1 MAFLKTLFDGN
12 EREVAKLR
20 RTVVAT
26 NALEPEISAL
36 SDADLQA
43 KTPEFR
49 ARLGGGESLDDMLPE
64 AFAVC
69 REAGKRVLSMRHF
82 DVQIMGGQVL
92 HEGKVAEMKT
102 GEGKTL
108 VATLAVYANA
118 LLGRGVHLVTVNDYL
133 ARRDAEWMA
142 PLYNFLGL
150 SVGVIQHDLQPAQ
163 RREAYNADI
172 TYVTNNEVGFDYL
185 RDNMAWQLADMVQ
198 RELFFAIV
206 DEVDSILIDEAR
218 TPLIISGQGQDATE
232 LYAKFAQILP
242 RLVKDEDFTV
252 DEKAH
257 AVPITEQGVAKV
269 ERMLGIQ
276 NLYDQRNLELTHQ
289 LNAALKAWHLF
300 HNEQQ
305 YIVKDGEVVIVDEF
319 TGRLMYG
326 RRYSDGIHQAI
337 EAKEKLSVRSED
349 QTLATITFQ
358 NYFRLYAK
366 LGGMTG
372 TAKTEEREF
381 RDIYGLDVVTIPTN
395 RSIARADKG
404 DIVYKSEN
412 AKFEAVVDEIVAE
425 HEKGRP
431 VLVGTRSIEKSE
443 RLATLL
449 RRRGVTCEVLNAK
462 YHEREA
468 EIIKDAGVAGNV
480 VIATNMAGRG
490 VDIKLGEG
498 VADLGGLHIIGTER
512 HESRRIDNQ
521 LRGRAGRQGDPGSTR
536 FYVSLEDEVMRLFGA
551 ERIQT
556 IMNAVGFTDETP
568 IEAKMISRSFERAQ
582 SKVENHNYEV
592 RKQVLEY
599 DDVMNKQRE
608 VIYAERRKVL
618 HGESLRD
625 FMLQSLHEKVEQAV
639 DQNAPE
645 NVHPSEWD
653 LDAILAELE
662 LVFPIREKI
671 AVGDLEKLDRDGM
684 KAKLDE
690 IGIAAYDQKEEELTP
705 EIMRVIES
713 QYIML
718 PTIDRLWVDHLY
730 VMDALKTG
738 IGLRGYGQKD
748 PRVEYE
754 KEAYEIFEDL
764 KNNIADEAIKAV
776 FRVVVER
783 TDDAPPGG
791 LAGAEGGPMGEIPA
805 APGAPPN
812 GLATNGNGSGHAF
825 EALPNGS
832 IAPQPVGVPTGGTAS
847 APAPA
852 PPPVDVAQQARLDPA
867 YAQKLLGPIPG
878 ADHDRQMHT
887 NLGDDE
893 PRRPKQNDATKV
905 GRNELCPCGSGKKFK
920 RCHGSVTA

>member
-1 MAFLKTLFDGN
+1 MAFLKIFDAN
-12 EREVAKLR
+12 EREVTRLR
-20 RTVVAT
+20 KTVVAT
-26 NALEPEISAL
+26 NALEPEIAAL
-36 SDADLQA
+36 SDEALAA
-43 KTPEFR
+43 KTVEFR
-49 ARLGGGESLDDMLPE
+49 ARLEAAGDQDAQRAELDVMLPE
-64 AFAVC
+64 VFAVC
-69 REAGKRVLSMRHF
+69 REASKRVLKMRHF
-82 DVQIMGGQVL
+82 DVQIIGGQVL

-108 VATLAVYANA
+108 VGTLAVYANA

-133 ARRDAEWMA
+133 VRRDAEWMA

-150 SVGVIQHDLQPAQ
+150 TVGIIQHDLAPPD
-163 RREAYNADI
+163 RRAAYECDI
-172 TYVTNNEVGFDYL
+172 TYVTNNEIGFDYL
-185 RDNMAWQLADMVQ
+185 RDNMAWSLEDMVQ
-198 RELFFAIV
+198 REAFFAIV

-232 LYAKFAQILP
+232 LYGKFAQLMP
-242 RLVKDEDFTV
+242 RLVKDVDFTV

-257 AVPITEQGVAKV
+257 AVPITEAGVTKV
-269 ERMLGIQ
+269 EKMLGIQ

-305 YIVKDGEVVIVDEF
+305 YIIKDGEVVIVDEF

-337 EAKEKLSVRSED
+337 EAKEKLKVRSED

-358 NYFRLYAK
+358 NYFRLYKK
-366 LGGMTG
+366 LAGMTG

-381 RDIYGLDVVTIPTN
+381 RDIYGLDVVVIPTN
-395 RSIARADKG
+395 RSIAREDRG

-412 AKFEAVVDEIVAE
+412 AKFEAVVDEIILE

-431 VLVGTRSIEKSE
+431 VLVGTRSIDKSE
-443 RLATLL
+443 KLATLL
-449 RRRGVTCEVLNAK
+449 RRRGVACEVLNAK

-468 EIIKDAGVAGNV
+468 EIIKDAGQLGNV

-490 VDIKLGEG
+490 VDIKLGDE
-498 VADLGGLHIIGTER
+498 VPSLGGLHIIGTER

-551 ERIQT
+551 ERIQN
-556 IMNAVGFTDETP
+556 IMNMVGFTDETP
-568 IEAKMISRSFERAQ
+568 IEAKLITKSFERAQ
-582 SKVENHNYEV
+582 SKVENHNYEI
-592 RKQVLEY
+592 RKSVLEY

-608 VIYAERRKVL
+608 IIYAERRKVL
-618 HGESLRD
+618 KGESLRE
-625 FMLQSLHEKVEQAV
+625 FMLQTLAEKVDQAV

-653 LDAILAELE
+653 LEEVLSELE
-662 LVFPIREKI
+662 LIFPIRARV
-671 AVGDLEKLDRDGM
+671 AVADLEKLDRDGM
-684 KAKLDE
+684 KEKLQAVAV
-690 IGIAAYDQKEEELTP
+690 AAYDAKEEELTP
-705 EIMRVIES
+705 ELMRVIES
-713 QYIML
+713 KYIML
-718 PTIDRLWVDHLY
+718 PIIDRLWVDHLY

-764 KNNIADEAIKAV
+764 KGNIADEAIKAV
-776 FRVVVER
+776 FHVVIEH
-783 TDDAPPGG
+783 TDPGTQPMLG
-791 LAGAEGGPMGEIPA
+791 VEGGPMGAIDESGNGMAQNGTTFEPL
-805 APGAPPN
+805 PSGSLAPP
-812 GLATNGNGSGHAF
+812 SP
-825 EALPNGS
+825 EE
-832 IAPQPVGVPTGGTAS
+832 
-847 APAPA
+847 
-852 PPPVDVAQQARLDPA
+852 VAQLPPARLDSGFA
-867 YAQKLLGPIPG
+867 EKLLGPAPG
-878 ADHDRQMHT
+878 SQVREMHT
-887 NLGDDE
+887 NIGDDE
-893 PRRPKQNDATKV
+893 PKKQAKSTDKV

-920 RCHGSVTA
+920 RCHGAVTA

>member
-12 EREVAKLR
+12 EREIVRLR
-20 RTVVAT
+20 RTVAAT
-26 NALEPEISAL
+26 SALEPEMSAL
-36 SDADLQA
+36 SDEALQA
-43 KTPEFR
+43 KTAEFK
-49 ARLGGGESLDDMLPE
+49 ARLAGLEKEAARAALDEMLPHV
-64 AFAVC
+64 FAVC
-69 REAGKRVLSMRHF
+69 REAGKRVLAMRHF

-133 ARRDAEWMA
+133 ARRDAEWMG
-142 PLYNFLGL
+142 PLYTFLGL
-150 SVGVIQHDLQPAQ
+150 SVGVIQHDLAPEQ

-185 RDNMAWQLADMVQ
+185 RDNMAWQLGDMVQ
-198 RELFFAIV
+198 RELYFAIV

-218 TPLIISGQGQDATE
+218 TPLIISGQGQDATDH
-232 LYAKFAQILP
+232 YVTFAKMLP
-242 RLVKDEDFTV
+242 RLVKDEDFTL

-257 AVPITEQGVAKV
+257 AVPITEKGVAKV
-269 ERMLGIQ
+269 ERMLGIG

-289 LNAALKAWHLF
+289 LNAALRAWHLF
-300 HNEQQ
+300 HKDQQ
-305 YIVKDGEVVIVDEF
+305 YIVKDGEVIIVDEF

-337 EAKEKLSVRSED
+337 EAKEGLKIRSED

-358 NYFRLYAK
+358 NYFRLYEK
-366 LGGMTG
+366 LAGMTG

-381 RDIYGLDVVTIPTN
+381 RDIYSLDVVVIPTN
-395 RSIARADKG
+395 QAVARTDQG

-412 AKFEAVVDEIVAE
+412 AKFEAVVDEILRE

-443 RLATLL
+443 RLATIL
-449 RRRGVTCEVLNAK
+449 RRRGVECEVLNAK

-468 EIIKDAGVAGNV
+468 EIIKDAGQPAAVT
-480 VIATNMAGRG
+480 IATNMAGRG

-498 VADLGGLHIIGTER
+498 VPTVGGLHIIGTER

-551 ERIQT
+551 ERIQG
-556 IMNAVGFTDETP
+556 IMNMVGFTDETP
-568 IEAKMISRSFERAQ
+568 IEAKLISRSFERAQ
-582 SKVENHNYEV
+582 SKVENHNYEI

-608 VIYAERRKVL
+608 VIYDERRKVL
-618 HGESLRD
+618 RGESLRD
-625 FMLQSLHEKVEQAV
+625 FMLQSLDEKVEQAI
-639 DQNAPE
+639 DRSAPE

-653 LDAILAELE
+653 LEEILNELE
-662 LVFPIREKI
+662 LVFPVRESV
-671 AVGDLEKLDRDGM
+671 AVTDLEKFDRNEIKTYLGDVAL
-684 KAKLDE
+684 KAYE
-690 IGIAAYDQKEEELTP
+690 AKEAELTP
-705 EIMRVIES
+705 EIIRVVES

-718 PTIDRLWVDHLY
+718 PLIDRLWVDHLY

-764 KNNIADEAIKAV
+764 KNNIADEAIKSV

-783 TDDAPPGG
+783 NDGPEGG
-791 LAGAEGGPMGEIPA
+791 LIGGPDGPRVPIDA
-805 APGAPPN
+805 AAAN
-812 GLATNGNGSGHAF
+812 GRSNGNGAMPHFEEIPSGS
-825 EALPNGS
+825 L
-832 IAPQPVGVPTGGTAS
+832 T
-847 APAPA
+847 PAVAEPA
-852 PPPVDVAQQARLDPA
+852 QAARLDPA

-878 ADHDRQMHT
+878 APAGRREMHT
-887 NLGDDE
+887 NLGEEE
-893 PRRPKQNDATKV
+893 PRRPNKNEAKI
-905 GRNELCPCGSGKKFK
+905 GRNEVCPCGSGKKYK
-920 RCHGSVTA
+920 RCHGVTA